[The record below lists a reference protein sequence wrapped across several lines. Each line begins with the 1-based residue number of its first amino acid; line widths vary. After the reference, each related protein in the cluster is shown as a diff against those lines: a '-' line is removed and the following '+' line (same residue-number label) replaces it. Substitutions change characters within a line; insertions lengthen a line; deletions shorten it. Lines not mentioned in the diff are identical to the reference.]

1 MIKRVDVSKLRQ
13 LCPSLE
19 DECLSTIK
27 EKCPDLDNICI
38 SQMDYML
45 VGKENFNPETVE
57 KMRYYDDQYFD
68 LCEQVIENGKWVKNE
83 RTGKRCLTSIGHFM
97 QFDLSGTEAFPILT
111 TKKMAYKPMIAE
123 KLGFIRAV
131 DNAKDFRDLGCK
143 IWDANA
149 NGSRHW
155 LENPNRKGLD
165 DLGRIYGVQ
174 ARKWKTPDGKEID
187 QLGTVVEK
195 IMKKHDDRRL
205 IITHWNP
212 AELEQMALPPCHLL
226 YQFAIVENTLHLSL
240 YQRSADIPLGIPF
253 NIASYSLL
261 LKLIAKM
268 AGLEAGTFSHTI
280 HNAHIYEDQL
290 EPLYEQLGRLAKP
303 SPNLVLPE
311 VKSLKCLETWV
322 TVDDFEVKHYNPHP
336 AIKFPFAE

>member
-1 MIKRVDVSKLRQ
+1 MKRINVEKLRK

-19 DECLSTIK
+19 QDCVDKIK
-27 EKCPDLDNICI
+27 EQCPDLDDLCL

-45 VGKENFNPETVE
+45 VGRENFDPETILRPI
-57 KMRYYDDQYFD
+57 RYYDEQYLQ
-68 LCEQVIENGKWVKNE
+68 LCQEVIENGTWVLNE

-97 QFDLSGTEAFPILT
+97 KFDLSGTDAFPILT

-155 LENPNRKGLD
+155 IENPNRKGLD

-174 ARKWKTPDGKEID
+174 ARKWKSPTGEEID
-187 QLGTVVEK
+187 QLGNAVDK
-195 IMKKHDDRRL
+195 IIKRIDDRRL
-205 IITHWNP
+205 IVTHWNP
-212 AELEQMALPPCHLL
+212 AELDQMALPPCHLL
-226 YQFAIVENTLHLSL
+226 YQFGIVDDYLHLSL

-261 LKLIAKM
+261 LKLVAEI
-268 AGLEAGTFSHTI
+268 AGLKVGTFSHTI

-290 EPLYEQLGRLAKP
+290 EPLYTQLERLPKS
-303 SPNLVLPE
+303 SPRLILPK

-322 TVDDFEVKHYNPHP
+322 TVDDFTLCNYDPHP
-336 AIKFPFAE
+336 AIRFPFAE